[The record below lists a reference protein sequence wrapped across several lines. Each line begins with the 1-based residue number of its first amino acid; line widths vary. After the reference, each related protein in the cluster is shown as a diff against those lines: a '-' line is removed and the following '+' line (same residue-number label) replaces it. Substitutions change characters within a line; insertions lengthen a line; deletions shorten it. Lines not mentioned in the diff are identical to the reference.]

1 MFLYLFLYDTL
12 DEPTNK
18 PRILPC
24 NCHSLLLGIQ
34 NVLEIA
40 NNVSLSR
47 KPNRDLI
54 RHPVGFLNTKLW
66 KEKLAKYEDKED
78 VLNSIEYGWKLGR
91 KEQPTLISTF
101 RIHQSADE
109 NSEFI
114 EEYINN
120 EVADGNLVGP
130 LPTDHGLNIII
141 RPIGSVPKP
150 GSKKRR
156 TIVDSSFPPGHEVN
170 DSIPKNM

>member
-12 DEPTNK
+12 DEPTKK

-40 NNVSLSR
+40 NNVSLSG

-66 KEKLAKYEDKED
+66 
-78 VLNSIEYGWKLGR
+78 

-120 EVADGNLVGP
+120 ELANGNLVGP